1 MISSPFLMFLLMK
14 PVSGYTVLTVSPDS
28 NIKLSEVVLS
38 LSVVSLCLQT
48 VKNTCS
54 VDCIPAF
61 DYN

>member
-1 MISSPFLMFLLMK
+1 M
-14 PVSGYTVLTVSPDS
+14 SGYTVLTVSPDS
-28 NIKLSEVVLS
+28 DIKLSEVVLS